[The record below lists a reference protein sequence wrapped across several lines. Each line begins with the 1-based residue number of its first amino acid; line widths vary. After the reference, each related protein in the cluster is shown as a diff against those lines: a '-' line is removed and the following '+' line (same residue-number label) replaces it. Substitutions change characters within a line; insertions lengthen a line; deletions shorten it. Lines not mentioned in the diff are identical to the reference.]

1 MPKKPFDVDD
11 YMPRIFSLEP
21 DEPHLVVPGEGNH
34 GVLNFEKELA
44 DIQIIKNETAVS
56 NRQLLELVRIC
67 ADPDGPTTRDDVD
80 KAIFRLRQQLSKA
93 ARHPDIDNL
102 KKMRRHL
109 RRNLSRDAVHQK
121 RLIDEH
127 LSFTEERHKVLNQV
141 YFDLIDIRRARFG
154 DSPSQR
160 FSPEDIVDRMIGTA
174 NELEYSLIVT
184 LRDSKLFI
192 KENKTRLRSVR
203 RRIDAVV
210 SYWGIS

>member
-1 MPKKPFDVDD
+1 MPNKPFDVDD

-21 DEPHLVVPGEGNH
+21 DEPHLIGPGEGNA

-44 DIQIIKNETAVS
+44 DIQIIKNETEVS

-67 ADPDGPTTRDDVD
+67 ADPDGPAARDDVD

-93 ARHPDIDNL
+93 ARHPDIEGL

-109 RRNLSRDAVHQK
+109 RRNLSLDAVHRK

-127 LSFTEERHKVLNQV
+127 LSFMEERHKVLNQV

-154 DSPSQR
+154 DSPSQQ

-174 NELEYSLIVT
+174 NQLEYSLIVI

-192 KENKTRLRSVR
+192 KVNKTRLRSVR

-210 SYWGIS
+210 SFWGIS